1 MIVKMII
8 HSKTIHLTSQ
18 TAALLKQFV
27 PDRMNK
33 LEGNSA
39 LSLSVI
45 TALFRGIVTML
56 VWQVVTNMVRL
67 VTNLTCHV
75 IYYNNSFWI
84 ITKIFVLLVWWY
96 FIFLHYPAIQENSN
110 LRGAQCRKEQKL
122 VFRKK
127 KVTIGE

>member
-75 IYYNNSFWI
+75 IYYNNSFLI
-84 ITKIFVLLVWWY
+84 ITKSLDTVDVTEVCTIVILCSADETKMKSWQEVLVSSGSSAP
-96 FIFLHYPAIQENSN
+96 PANAN
-110 LRGAQCRKEQKL
+110 
-122 VFRKK
+122 
-127 KVTIGE
+127 